1 MMRRALS
8 PLLLGP
14 RRRGSADSA
23 DAVAAAMLKAALQ
36 GHATGVI
43 ESDAIARLAAG

>member
-14 RRRGSADSA
+14 LRHYRPIRA
-23 DAVAAAMLKAALQ
+23 DAAAAAMLKVALQ
-36 GHATGVI
+36 GHAIGVI